1 MATKMLKLRG
11 GETLNKQKEVQKYN
25 LADALVDMRYY
36 PFKPTLPENVSTDTA
51 EFVTYEAKSLT
62 SNILEFEV
70 EPSTSGYLDLA
81 NSYVM
86 VSSKLQYN
94 GADLS
99 FNVPTQR
106 ILAEP
111 WQSLLMFKDVKTYV
125 NNKEVSDQ
133 HDGGIYPYT
142 ALHKALLTEK
152 NCDPVI
158 GGTQVTNTNGTTSVV
173 PLNATNAKNCY
184 EDIYDWGATDIDSPL
199 NTNPVLLEK
208 YNKVNGFREYSTGT
222 TTIVCLRDGI
232 WTQKGFLPPSSQ
244 LRIPCVKNDVL
255 KIARFDTSLPPTA
268 TLTVLFQSATLYLRR
283 CFPTEQTIES
293 INQLAVSVP
302 RAYPIMRA
310 SSTYD
315 VVPDSLC
322 F

>member
-1 MATKMLKLRG
+1 MLKLRG

-81 NSYVM
+81 NSYIM
-86 VSSKLQYN
+86 INSKLQYN

-99 FNVPTQR
+99 FNVPNQR

-158 GGTQVTNTNGTTSVV
+158 VGTQSQ
-173 PLNATNAKNCY
+173 
-184 EDIYDWGATDIDSPL
+184 
-199 NTNPVLLEK
+199 
-208 YNKVNGFREYSTGT
+208 
-222 TTIVCLRDGI
+222 
-232 WTQKGFLPPSSQ
+232 TQTEPHPSFLS
-244 LRIPCVKNDVL
+244 I
-255 KIARFDTSLPPTA
+255 PPTRRTA
-268 TLTVLFQSATLYLRR
+268 TRTSTTGVRPTSTLLSTPTPCFLKSTTRSTDSASTPPALIRHNHDCSPSRR
-283 CFPTEQTIES
+283 H
-293 INQLAVSVP
+293 LDAKGL
-302 RAYPIMRA
+302 
-310 SSTYD
+310 SST
-315 VVPDSLC
+315 VIATPHSVCQERCAQGCS